1 MDNVFNDIVEI
12 SDNLLNKPTLIYERF
27 LLNELLNIKTNIV
40 GIYGSRGVGKT
51 TTLLQLA
58 KKLPYKKDEILYISC
73 DYPYFSELSLFEC
86 VRYFEKY
93 GTKCFLIDEI
103 HEAKDFQKE
112 LKLIYDMLNVKIF
125 FTGSSAIKITDASFA
140 RRYVLK
146 KLPILS
152 FKEFCE
158 LRLNISL
165 KSYTLDEIVK
175 NHRVIANKIVNSIE
189 VKILKLFKEYLK
201 VGAYPFYFE
210 DSKNFL
216 SKLNHNVNTIF
227 YNDIAL
233 LYNVSASKIITLKK
247 LLLNICNS
255 KPFELSMEKLSKI
268 AGISKVTLYK
278 YIEYLHKAELLT
290 HIMYEAKRFKN
301 MQKSDK
307 LYLANPTLFNLFCTH
322 SEIGSI
328 RESFFVSQLISF
340 YSIYYVDKGDFLVDD
355 KYIFEIGGAK
365 KGFKQIRDIKNSFV
379 VADDLEIGF
388 KNKIPLWLFG
398 FLY

>member
-1 MDNVFNDIVEI
+1 MDNIFNDIVEI
-12 SDNLLNKPTLIYERF
+12 SDKLLNNHLSAYERF
-27 LLNELLNIKTNIV
+27 LLKELLEIKSNVV

-51 TTLLQLA
+51 TMLLQLA
-58 KKLPYKKDEILYISC
+58 KKLPYKKDEIVYISC
-73 DYPYFSELSLFEC
+73 DYPYFSELSLFEL
-86 VRYFEKY
+86 VKYFEKY
-93 GTKCFLIDEI
+93 GVKCFLIDEI

-112 LKLIYDMLNVKIF
+112 LKLIYDMFDVKVF

-158 LRLNISL
+158 LKLDTKL
-165 KSYTLDEIVK
+165 KSYPLEEVLQD
-175 NHRVIANKIVNSIE
+175 HRGIANEIINNVNE
-189 VKILKLFKEYLK
+189 KILKLFREYLK
-201 VGAYPFYFE
+201 IGAYPFFFE
-210 DSKNFL
+210 DEDNFL
-216 SKLNHNVNTIF
+216 SKLNHNANTAF

-233 LYNVSASKIITLKK
+233 LYNVPASKIITLKK

-268 AGISKVTLYK
+268 AGISKATLYK

-290 HIMYEAKRFKN
+290 HITYEAKRFKN

-307 LYLANPTLFNLFCTH
+307 LYLANPTLFNLFCTN

-328 RESFFVSQLISF
+328 RESFFISQLINF
-340 YSIYYVDKGDFLVDD
+340 YSIYYVNKGDFLVDEI
-355 KYIFEIGGAK
+355 YTFEIGGAK
-365 KGFKQIRDIKNSFV
+365 KSFNQIKDIEDSFI
-379 VADDLEIGF
+379 VADDIEIGF
-388 KNKIPLWLFG
+388 GNKIPLWLFG

>member
-1 MDNVFNDIVEI
+1 MDNLFNDIVEI
-12 SDNLLNKPTLIYERF
+12 SDKLLNKPISTYERF
-27 LLNELLNIKTNIV
+27 LLDELLEIGTKVV

-51 TTLLQLA
+51 TMLFQLA
-58 KKLPYKKDEILYISC
+58 KKLPYKKDEIVYISC
-73 DYPYFSELSLFEC
+73 DYPYFSELSLFEL
-86 VRYFEKY
+86 VKYFEKY
-93 GTKCFLIDEI
+93 GIKCFLIDEI

-112 LKLIYDMLNVKIF
+112 LKLIYDMFDVKVF

-146 KLPILS
+146 KLPVLS
-152 FKEFCE
+152 FREFCE
-158 LRLNISL
+158 LKLDVSL
-165 KSYTLDEIVK
+165 KNYTLKEILK
-175 NHRVIANKIVNSIE
+175 NHRNISNEIRESIDE
-189 VKILKLFKEYLK
+189 KILKLFREYLK

-216 SKLNHNVNTIF
+216 SKLNHNVNTTF

-233 LYNVSASKIITLKK
+233 LYNVPASKIITLKK

-268 AGISKVTLYK
+268 AGISKATLYK

-290 HIMYEAKRFKN
+290 HITYEAKRFKN

-307 LYLANPTLFNLFCTH
+307 LYLANPTLFNLFCSH

-328 RESFFVSQLISF
+328 RESFFISQLISF
-340 YSIYYVDKGDFLVDD
+340 YSIYYVNKGDFLVDET
-355 KYIFEIGGAK
+355 YTFEIGGAK
-365 KGFKQIRDIKNSFV
+365 KSFNQIKDVENSFV
-379 VADDLEIGF
+379 VADDIEVGF
-388 KNKIPLWLFG
+388 GAKIPLWLFG